1 MPRLFMSI
9 QDISLAH
16 AGTVLPPLADTKGE
30 SSVARDIERA
40 TSLFAHQH
48 LDNQSQDTS
57 SHSQLPTATHVRI
70 ETKSLSRM
78 CERRCLCQ
86 CHIPLKAATP
96 RWLRNLM
103 GTTFVNFTGAPLL
116 NHRSCDFRPCANTK
130 HGKGSVRLNYIFP
143 VWLLRTSIKI
153 MASWGDLTGVS
164 GTWSLRVPRAITDVD
179 GYNRLYRAVS
189 QKSMAKIRREMDI
202 SGMRAYDY
210 FLLDTCISYPRTLL
224 EASTLFCAP

>member
-48 LDNQSQDTS
+48 LDSQFQDTS

-130 HGKGSVRLNYIFP
+130 HGKVPFASITFSLYGCCAPASRS
-143 VWLLRTSIKI
+143 WLRGVTLRAFLAPG
-153 MASWGDLTGVS
+153 ASEFRGLSLMLTAIIACTGLLAK
-164 GTWSLRVPRAITDVD
+164 SLWQRYVERWT
-179 GYNRLYRAVS
+179 YRACAH
-189 QKSMAKIRREMDI
+189 MTTFCWIL
-202 SGMRAYDY
+202 AYPIHEHY
-210 FLLDTCISYPRTLL
+210 
-224 EASTLFCAP
+224 